1 MRRLETGS
9 VQEHVVVGDT
19 WAYTGDDIEV
29 FTVQFIHALLI
40 LPPDTVQASLGARRP
55 VRPIVKKQ

>member
-9 VQEHVVVGDT
+9 VQGHVVVGDT

-40 LPPDTVQASLGARRP
+40 LPPDTV
-55 VRPIVKKQ
+55 